1 LNEAI
6 SRARSSTGNGKPRL
20 TEDTNRLDEN
30 ANRKMSPWKKLVWAL
45 GGKDAIEELQRSLA
59 ESMTQVTMMQAAAQ
73 MIVLQKIGRQRF
85 DISKLSIFDY

>member
-1 LNEAI
+1 
-6 SRARSSTGNGKPRL
+6 
-20 TEDTNRLDEN
+20 
-30 ANRKMSPWKKLVWAL
+30 MWAL